1 MFLTGYN
8 MCLEWVI
15 LNTQNNFVVVV
26 HLHVTYNTFTAKL
39 LIIVATERVKRGLPT
54 SVQSLL

>member
-1 MFLTGYN
+1 
-8 MCLEWVI
+8 MCLEWAI
-15 LNTQNNFVVVV
+15 LNTKNIFVFAVL
-26 HLHVTYNTFTAKL
+26 LHVTYNTFTAKL

>member
-1 MFLTGYN
+1 V
-8 MCLEWVI
+8 CLECAI
-15 LNTQNNFVVVV
+15 LNAQNNFVFIV
-26 HLHVTYNTFTAKL
+26 LLRVTYNTFTAKL

>member
-1 MFLTGYN
+1 

-15 LNTQNNFVVVV
+15 LNAQNNFVVVV
-26 HLHVTYNTFTAKL
+26 LLHVTYNTFTAKL
-39 LIIVATERVKRGLPT
+39 FIIVATERVKRGLPT

>member
-1 MFLTGYN
+1 MYLG
-8 MCLEWVI
+8 WVI
-15 LNTQNNFVVVV
+15 FNAQNNFVVAIL
-26 HLHVTYNTFTAKL
+26 LHVTYNTFTEKL

>member
-1 MFLTGYN
+1 

>member
-1 MFLTGYN
+1 V
-8 MCLEWVI
+8 CLEWVI
-15 LNTQNNFVVVV
+15 LNAQNNFEIVVVL
-26 HLHVTYNTFTAKL
+26 LHVTYNTFTAKL